1 MICQQLAVN
10 LKLKTEIF
18 IMNTR
23 VHIIV
28 SGIVQGVFFR
38 ANSRNQ
44 AQMLGVKGWVRNTHD
59 GTVEITAEGDKEK
72 VERLITWCHKGPPG
86 AVVND
91 VAVKWDDY
99 KGEFK
104 DFSVRY

>member
-1 MICQQLAVN
+1 MDNA
-10 LKLKTEIF
+10 
-18 IMNTR
+18 R
-23 VHIIV
+23 AHIIV

-38 ANSRNQ
+38 ANTRNQ
-44 AQMLGVKGWVRNTHD
+44 AQMLGVKGWVRNKHD

-72 VERLITWCHKGPPG
+72 VERLITWCYKGPPG

-91 VAVKWDDY
+91 VTVKRDDY

>member
-10 LKLKTEIF
+10 LKMKAEIF

-23 VHIIV
+23 VHIII

-91 VAVKWDDY
+91 VVAKWDDY